1 MNHECSCYCFFIAD
15 CHLNPDSNENSTDPD
30 PIIDFY
36 ARETYHQKVLQDNCK
51 TFLFL
56 KTWFFMCSFLR
67 TTFLEPKINL

>member
-36 ARETYHQKVLQDNCK
+36 ALETYHQKVLQDNCK

-56 KTWFFMCSFLR
+56 KTWFASRVPEGSLAGFFGVR
-67 TTFLEPKINL
+67 F